1 LAPRKYTMG
10 KRKAAVEETR
20 QRILEATLALHSE
33 KGIFGTSW
41 QDIAKRADV
50 SVGTVYKH
58 FPSLDEL
65 VPACGELMYAI
76 TQPPSLEDA
85 PRIFAGVSSMEERLE
100 RLISE
105 LFGFYERGAP
115 YIETD
120 FQERKMPVVQEWE
133 AHMRATIA
141 GLTREALHPARP
153 DEDTVQAVSAL
164 LDFPTF
170 KSFADRDIRKEQAA
184 KTIEEV
190 LLCWIDC
197 SRRDRRRRG
206 ATLSRG
212 RTGIGPAGTRE
223 GEVSERR
230 G

>member
-1 LAPRKYTMG
+1 MTN

-20 QRILEATLALHSE
+20 QRILQATLALHSE

-41 QDIAKRADV
+41 QDIAQHADV

-76 TQPPSLEDA
+76 TRPPSLEDA
-85 PRIFAGVSSMEERLE
+85 PQIFARARSFEERLE
-100 RLISE
+100 RLVEE
-105 LFGFYERGAP
+105 LFGFYERGAS

-120 FQERKMPVVQEWE
+120 IQERRLPMVQEWE

-141 GLTREALHPARP
+141 GLAREALHPIGP

-164 LDFPTF
+164 VDFSTF
-170 KSFADRDIRKEQAA
+170 KSFVDRDIQKEQAA
-184 KTIEEV
+184 KTINEV
-190 LLCWIDC
+190 LLCWIDGA
-197 SRRDRRRRG
+197 RG
-206 ATLSRG
+206 G
-212 RTGIGPAGTRE
+212 Q
-223 GEVSERR
+223 
-230 G
+230 

>member
-1 LAPRKYTMG
+1 MD

-20 QRILEATLALHSE
+20 RRILEATLALHAE

-41 QDIAKRADV
+41 QDIARRADV

-76 TQPPSLEDA
+76 TRPPSMEDA
-85 PRIFAGVSSMEERLE
+85 PSIFAGASSLEERLG
-100 RLISE
+100 RLVDE

-120 FQERKMPVVQEWE
+120 FQERQLPAVREWE
-133 AHMRATIA
+133 TYMQATITGLVREGLLSA
-141 GLTREALHPARP
+141 GP
-153 DEDTVQAVSAL
+153 DDNTVQTASAL
-164 LDFPTF
+164 LDFSTF
-170 KSFADRDIRKEQAA
+170 KSFIDREIPKERAA
-184 KTIEEV
+184 KAIKEV

-197 SRRDRRRRG
+197 SRRDG
-206 ATLSRG
+206 
-212 RTGIGPAGTRE
+212 
-223 GEVSERR
+223 
-230 G
+230 